1 MFKRNLAQSS
11 QKKIPQTKRYRYE
24 NSTPTVFKCPWTRIN
39 LQDYSSSYF
48 LCLYNVFKTSDVESG
63 LFSPI
68 FLRKFENL
76 NNSPTTDKNNSG
88 FGITLSKMKVCFEV
102 KYNALAYTIYC
113 VTYRIH
119 DMNCCVTIVHS
130 QKFYRQIHG
139 KHSQK
144 SDDNCRFASSCKFTR
159 YLAVFHID
167 MPRKEK

>member
-1 MFKRNLAQSS
+1 MLSHHKRKYPKQNDIDTKIARPRCSS
-11 QKKIPQTKRYRYE
+11 APGLEKFTG
-24 NSTPTVFKCPWTRIN
+24 
-39 LQDYSSSYF
+39 YSSSYF

-88 FGITLSKMKVCFEV
+88 FGITFSKMKVCFEV
-102 KYNALAYTIYC
+102 KNNALAYIIYC

-130 QKFYRQIHG
+130 
-139 KHSQK
+139 
-144 SDDNCRFASSCKFTR
+144 
-159 YLAVFHID
+159 
-167 MPRKEK
+167 